1 MDESGG
7 FFKVYR
13 KAQQSAF
20 WTKKPYVN
28 YRGVWLTM
36 LMMTNWKEGF
46 FDGHTIKVGQFATS
60 IESLSRACG
69 LSIKQVRNVINT
81 MKEIGMI
88 TVENVANRFS
98 LVTICNWAIYNGEES
113 RKGQTEGKLGA
124 DRGQTEGKL
133 GADRGQTEGKLG
145 ATIEEGKKLRIEEWK
160 KNTSCASDLFADA
173 QSPQQKKQKIIFD
186 GQFIKGYSQEDL
198 DALSK
203 AYPAITVTT
212 EIMKASAWLVANPK
226 NVKKNVARFVN
237 NWLSRAQDR
246 APSQSDRS
254 RPSVFEHPDVK
265 RGIEKFASGKVVE
278 IEDGIQEMLK

>member
-69 LSIKQVRNVINT
+69 LSIKQVRNVVNT

-113 RKGQTEGKLGA
+113 RK
-124 DRGQTEGKL
+124 GQTEGKL

>member
-69 LSIKQVRNVINT
+69 LSIKQVRNVVNT

-133 GADRGQTEGKLG
+133 GA
-145 ATIEEGKKLRIEEWK
+145 TIEEVKKLRIEEGK
-160 KNTSCASDLFADA
+160 NNTSCASDLFADA

-246 APSQSDRS
+246 APSQSDKS

-265 RGIEKFASGKVVE
+265 RGIGKFASGKVVD